1 MNDMKK
7 LYIKP
12 TTIITQMH
20 SGNTIIMLSP
30 GSGSGFTDPDI
41 GWGTGGYDGSGQ

>member
-20 SGNTIIMLSP
+20 SGNTIMLSS
-30 GSGSGFTDPDI
+30 GGGSGFTDPDI